1 MLEESYKDLISK
13 GYSKE
18 FLNKISDII
27 SSENKMHQNIRYINL
42 YKNKTIIKCIAITDE
57 GTYYRIVEQI
67 RDKNK
72 FIPKLYPPYA
82 IKGIDNILNFA
93 RLVVGSHEPSF
104 I

>member
-18 FLNKISDII
+18 FLNKISDVILN
-27 SSENKMHQNIRYINL
+27 ECKMHQNIRYINL
-42 YKNKTIIKCIAITDE
+42 YKNRTIVKCIAITDE

-72 FIPKLYPPYA
+72 SYEATENFISKDM
-82 IKGIDNILNFA
+82 IDILA
-93 RLVVGSHEPSF
+93 EL
-104 I
+104 